1 MVIKSSCEE
10 VVCLTWASR
19 SGVGNEGDILCK
31 VEKCGKELGVW
42 EKNVFRNVR
51 MELNR
56 LKKALTR
63 EERAAM
69 VTGNNILVRQIKKK
83 IEVM

>member
-31 VEKCGKELGVW
+31 VEKCGKKMFLGMLGW
-42 EKNVFRNVR
+42 S
-51 MELNR
+51 
-56 LKKALTR
+56 
-63 EERAAM
+63 
-69 VTGNNILVRQIKKK
+69 
-83 IEVM
+83 